1 MVMEYQVSA
10 KEISDLEIFAK
21 NRSSVK
27 KVFTVCDLN
36 NISKYQLNSCILQ
49 YMLRKY

>member
-1 MVMEYQVSA
+1 MVMEYQVRA

-36 NISKYQLNSCILQ
+36 IAKYQLNSCILQ